1 MISKKYMMD
10 CVYNQ
15 LAVDYNCSPDD
26 FLKDGFIFTE
36 AKKNEGRRPFPWVTP
51 RLEMVTMGIGVVVN
65 ASCDI
70 LPYVRKQLEGKTRY
84 EALNMTFVYGVNPY
98 YLPDL
103 GKISILDAPKGFE
116 YEILEKSS
124 IHNLYEFNN
133 FNYALQ
139 YNFNSQRP
147 EVLVTLA
154 KYKGEIVGIASAS
167 DDCKT
172 MWQIGVD
179 VLLKYRG
186 NGLAAVLVNML
197 TLEILNRGYPLLQY
211 RL

>member
-1 MISKKYMMD
+1 
-10 CVYNQ
+10 
-15 LAVDYNCSPDD
+15 
-26 FLKDGFIFTE
+26 
-36 AKKNEGRRPFPWVTP
+36 
-51 RLEMVTMGIGVVVN
+51 
-65 ASCDI
+65 
-70 LPYVRKQLEGKTRY
+70 
-84 EALNMTFVYGVNPY
+84 
-98 YLPDL
+98 
-103 GKISILDAPKGFE
+103 
-116 YEILEKSS
+116 LEKSS

-139 YNFNSQRP
+139 YNFNSQHP

-154 KYKGEIVGIASAS
+154 KYKGETVGIASAS

-197 TLEILNRGYPLLQY
+197 TLEILNRGYIPYYSTDCSNVISQHVAVRAGY
-211 RL
+211 IPVWSHCFRTRIDSFHT